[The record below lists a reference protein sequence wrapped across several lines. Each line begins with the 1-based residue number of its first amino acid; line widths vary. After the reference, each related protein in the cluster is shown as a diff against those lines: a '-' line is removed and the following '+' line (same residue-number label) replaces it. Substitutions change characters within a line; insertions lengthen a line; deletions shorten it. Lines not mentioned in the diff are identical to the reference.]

1 MTAVQEILSNPIYNL
16 GDFLG
21 LGAMIFPILM
31 GIFLLFL
38 LFIGIPVAVSLAA
51 SGFLF
56 AYLSGNFS
64 LFNLLPIRIF
74 GVVNN
79 QTLMSVPLFVFM
91 GVMLERSRMAEELLD
106 VIGHAAG
113 GLRGGMGLAIILIG
127 VLMGASTGIVGATVV
142 TLGLLTLPV
151 FLRRGYSK
159 GLACGTIC
167 ASGTLGQII
176 PPSLV
181 LILLSDILGTGLG
194 TLFAAAMI
202 PGLMLAGLYAVY
214 MLGVGWLRP
223 DMAPAIPEEER
234 AQMSRSML
242 IKKLFLVVLPPI
254 SLIFAVLG
262 SIIAGVAAPTEA
274 ASMGGIGSIIITFLG
289 RRLTKKVI
297 IETVQGTLRISA
309 MVFFIL
315 ISAQAFSLAFRGLNG
330 DELIEMMFQ
339 FVPGGVTADIIFVL
353 FMLFLLGFFLEWIEI
368 CYIVLP
374 LFWPILSKNGV
385 DPVWFAI
392 LAGVNLQTSFLTPP
406 VGWALFFLKGVA
418 PPEVSSKDI
427 YVGIIPFVLLQIIGL
442 VLLFLYPSIATWLPN
457 AIGW

>member
-1 MTAVQEILSNPIYNL
+1 MQEIIGNLIYDFGDLVGL
-16 GDFLG
+16 GD
-21 LGAMIFPILM
+21 MIFPILM
-31 GIFLLFL
+31 GAFLFFLLFL
-38 LFIGIPVAVSLAA
+38 GFPVAVALAT

-56 AYLSGNFS
+56 AFLAGEFP

-74 GVVNN
+74 GVVDN
-79 QTLMSVPLFVFM
+79 QILMAIPLFVFM
-91 GVMLERSRMAEELLD
+91 GVMLERSRLAEELLD

-113 GLRGGMGLAIILIG
+113 GLRGGMGLAIILVG

-159 GLACGTIC
+159 SLACGTIC

-202 PGLMLAGLYAVY
+202 PGLLLAGLYTIY
-214 MLGVGWLRP
+214 MLAIGWFRP
-223 DMAPAIPEEER
+223 DMAPAIPAEER
-234 AQMSRSML
+234 DAMSRQEL
-242 IKKLFLVVLPPI
+242 IRKLFFVVLPPI
-254 SLIFAVLG
+254 FLIFAVLG
-262 SIIAGVAAPTEA
+262 SIIGGIAAPTEA
-274 ASMGGIGSIIITFLG
+274 ASMGGIGSILIAYLG
-289 RRLTKKVI
+289 KRLTKKVV

-315 ISAQAFSLAFRGLNG
+315 IAAQAFSLAFRGLNG
-330 DELIEMMFQ
+330 DELIEMLFQ
-339 FVPGGVTADIIFVL
+339 FVPGGVTSDIIFVL
-353 FMLFLLGFFLEWIEI
+353 LMLFLLGFFLEWIEI

-374 LFWPILSKNGV
+374 LFWPILDKSGV

-418 PPEVSSKDI
+418 PPEVTSKDI
-427 YVGIIPFVLLQIIGL
+427 YVGVMPFVALQLVGL
-442 VLLFLYPSIATWLPN
+442 VLLFLYPSIATWLPK

>member
-1 MTAVQEILSNPIYNL
+1 MQEIIGNLIYDFGDLVGL
-16 GDFLG
+16 GD
-21 LGAMIFPILM
+21 MIFPILM
-31 GIFLLFL
+31 GAFLFFLLFL
-38 LFIGIPVAVSLAA
+38 GFPVAVALAT

-56 AYLSGNFS
+56 AFLAGEFP

-74 GVVNN
+74 GVVDN
-79 QTLMSVPLFVFM
+79 QILMAIPLFVFM
-91 GVMLERSRMAEELLD
+91 GVMLERSRLAEELLD

-113 GLRGGMGLAIILIG
+113 RLRGGMGLAIILVG

-159 GLACGTIC
+159 SLACGTIC

-202 PGLMLAGLYAVY
+202 PGLLLAGLYAIY
-214 MLGVGWLRP
+214 MLAIGWFRP
-223 DMAPAIPEEER
+223 DMAPAIPAEER
-234 AQMSRSML
+234 DAMSRQEL
-242 IKKLFLVVLPPI
+242 IRKLFFVVLPPI
-254 SLIFAVLG
+254 FLIFAVLG
-262 SIIAGVAAPTEA
+262 SIIGGIAAPTEA
-274 ASMGGIGSIIITFLG
+274 ASMGGIGSILIAYLG
-289 RRLTKKVI
+289 KRLTKKVV

-315 ISAQAFSLAFRGLNG
+315 IAAQAFSLAFRGLNG
-330 DELIEMMFQ
+330 DELIEMLFQ
-339 FVPGGVTADIIFVL
+339 FVPGGVTSDIIFVL
-353 FMLFLLGFFLEWIEI
+353 LMLFLLGFFLEWIEI

-374 LFWPILSKNGV
+374 LFWPILDKSGV

-418 PPEVSSKDI
+418 PPEVTSKDI
-427 YVGIIPFVLLQIIGL
+427 YVGVMPFVALQLVGL
-442 VLLFLYPSIATWLPN
+442 VLLFLYPSIATWLPK

>member
-1 MTAVQEILSNPIYNL
+1 MQEIIGNLIYDFGDLVGL
-16 GDFLG
+16 GD
-21 LGAMIFPILM
+21 MIFPILM
-31 GIFLLFL
+31 GAFLFFLLFL
-38 LFIGIPVAVSLAA
+38 GFPVAVALAT

-56 AYLSGNFS
+56 AFLAGEFP

-74 GVVNN
+74 GVVDN
-79 QTLMSVPLFVFM
+79 QILMAIPLFVFM
-91 GVMLERSRMAEELLD
+91 GVMLERSRLAEELLD

-113 GLRGGMGLAIILIG
+113 GLRGGMGLAIILVG

-159 GLACGTIC
+159 SLACGTIC

-202 PGLMLAGLYAVY
+202 PGLLLAGLYAIY
-214 MLGVGWLRP
+214 MLAIGWFRP
-223 DMAPAIPEEER
+223 DMAPAIPAEER
-234 AQMSRSML
+234 DAMSRQEL
-242 IKKLFLVVLPPI
+242 IRKLFFVVLPPI
-254 SLIFAVLG
+254 FLIFAVLG
-262 SIIAGVAAPTEA
+262 SIIGGIAAPTEA
-274 ASMGGIGSIIITFLG
+274 ASMGGIGSILIAYLG
-289 RRLTKKVI
+289 KRLTKKVI

-315 ISAQAFSLAFRGLNG
+315 IAAQAFSLAFRGLNG
-330 DELIEMMFQ
+330 DELIEMLFQ
-339 FVPGGVTADIIFVL
+339 FVPGGVTSDIIFVL
-353 FMLFLLGFFLEWIEI
+353 LMLFLLGFFLEWIEI

-374 LFWPILSKNGV
+374 LFWPILDKSGV

-427 YVGIIPFVLLQIIGL
+427 YVGVMPFVALQLVGL
-442 VLLFLYPSIATWLPN
+442 VLLFLYPSIATWLPK

>member
-1 MTAVQEILSNPIYNL
+1 VQEIIGNLIYDFGDLVGL
-16 GDFLG
+16 GD
-21 LGAMIFPILM
+21 MIFPILM
-31 GIFLLFL
+31 GAFLFFLLFL
-38 LFIGIPVAVSLAA
+38 GFPVAVALAT

-56 AYLSGNFS
+56 AFLAGEFP

-74 GVVNN
+74 GVVDN
-79 QTLMSVPLFVFM
+79 QILMAIPLFVFM
-91 GVMLERSRMAEELLD
+91 GVMLERSRLAEELLD

-113 GLRGGMGLAIILIG
+113 GLRGGMGLAIILVG

-159 GLACGTIC
+159 SLACGTIC

-202 PGLMLAGLYAVY
+202 PGLLLAGLYAIY
-214 MLGVGWLRP
+214 MLAIGWFRP
-223 DMAPAIPEEER
+223 DMAPAIPAEER
-234 AQMSRSML
+234 DAMSRQEL
-242 IKKLFLVVLPPI
+242 IRKLFFVVLPPI
-254 SLIFAVLG
+254 FLIFAVLG
-262 SIIAGVAAPTEA
+262 SIIGGIAAPTEA
-274 ASMGGIGSIIITFLG
+274 ASMGGIGSILIAYLG
-289 RRLTKKVI
+289 KRLTKKVI

-315 ISAQAFSLAFRGLNG
+315 IAAQAFSLAFRGLNG
-330 DELIEMMFQ
+330 DELIEMLFQ
-339 FVPGGVTADIIFVL
+339 FVPGGVTSDIIFVL
-353 FMLFLLGFFLEWIEI
+353 LMLFLLGFFLEWIEI

-374 LFWPILSKNGV
+374 LFWPILDKSGV

-418 PPEVSSKDI
+418 PPEVTSKDI
-427 YVGIIPFVLLQIIGL
+427 YVGVMPFVALQLVGL
-442 VLLFLYPSIATWLPN
+442 VLLFLYPSIATWLPK

>member
-1 MTAVQEILSNPIYNL
+1 
-16 GDFLG
+16 
-21 LGAMIFPILM
+21 MIFPILM
-31 GIFLLFL
+31 GAFLFFLLFL
-38 LFIGIPVAVSLAA
+38 GFPVAVALAT

-56 AYLSGNFS
+56 AFLAGEFP

-74 GVVNN
+74 GVVDN
-79 QTLMSVPLFVFM
+79 QILMAIPLFVFM
-91 GVMLERSRMAEELLD
+91 GVMLERSRLAEELLD

-113 GLRGGMGLAIILIG
+113 GLRGGMGLAIILVG

-159 GLACGTIC
+159 SLACGTIC

-202 PGLMLAGLYAVY
+202 PGLLLAGLYAIY
-214 MLGVGWLRP
+214 MLAIGWFRP
-223 DMAPAIPEEER
+223 DMAPAIPAEER
-234 AQMSRSML
+234 DAMSRQEL
-242 IKKLFLVVLPPI
+242 IRKLFFVVLPPI
-254 SLIFAVLG
+254 FLIFAVLG
-262 SIIAGVAAPTEA
+262 SIIGGIAAPTEA
-274 ASMGGIGSIIITFLG
+274 ASMGGIGSILIAYLG
-289 RRLTKKVI
+289 KRLTKKVI

-315 ISAQAFSLAFRGLNG
+315 IAAQAFSLAFRGLNG
-330 DELIEMMFQ
+330 DELIEMLFQ
-339 FVPGGVTADIIFVL
+339 FVPGGVTSDIIFVL
-353 FMLFLLGFFLEWIEI
+353 LMLFLLGFFLEWIEI

-374 LFWPILSKNGV
+374 LFWPILDKSGV

-418 PPEVSSKDI
+418 PPEVTSKDI
-427 YVGIIPFVLLQIIGL
+427 YVGVMPFVALQLVGL
-442 VLLFLYPSIATWLPN
+442 VLLFLYPSIATWLPK

>member
-1 MTAVQEILSNPIYNL
+1 MQEIIGTLIYDFGDLIGL
-16 GDFLG
+16 GD
-21 LGAMIFPILM
+21 MIFPVLM
-31 GIFLLFL
+31 GLFLFFL
-38 LFIGIPVAVSLAA
+38 LFIGFPVAIALAT

-56 AYLSGNFS
+56 TFLAGEFP

-74 GVVNN
+74 GVVDN
-79 QTLMSVPLFVFM
+79 QTLMAIPLFVFM
-91 GVMLERSRMAEELLD
+91 GVMLERSRMAEDLLD

-113 GLRGGMGLAIILIG
+113 GLRGGMGLAIIIVG

-159 GLACGTIC
+159 SLACGTIC

-202 PGLMLAGLYAVY
+202 PGLLLAGLYAIY
-214 MLGVGWLRP
+214 MLGIGWLKP
-223 DMAPAIPEEER
+223 EMAPAIPMEER
-234 AQMSRSML
+234 AAVPRREL
-242 IKKLFLVVLPPI
+242 IKKLFVVVLPPI
-254 SLIFAVLG
+254 FLIFAVLG
-262 SIIAGVAAPTEA
+262 SIIGGIAAPTEA
-274 ASMGGIGSIIITFLG
+274 ASMGGIGSIFIAFLG
-289 RRLTKKVI
+289 KRLTKKVI
-297 IETVQGTLRISA
+297 IETVQGTMRISA

-330 DELIEMMFQ
+330 DELILALFQ
-339 FVPGGVTADIIFVL
+339 FVPGGVTADLVFVL
-353 FMLFLLGFFLEWIEI
+353 VMLFLLGFFLEWIEI

-374 LFWPILSKNGV
+374 LFWPILDKSGV

-392 LAGVNLQTSFLTPP
+392 LAGVVLQTSFLTPP
-406 VGWALFFLKGVA
+406 VGWSLFFLKGVA

-427 YVGIIPFVLLQIIGL
+427 YIGVMPFVALQLVGL
-442 VLLFLYPSIATWLPN
+442 VLLFLYPSIATWLPK

>member
-1 MTAVQEILSNPIYNL
+1 MQEIIGNLIYDFGDLVGL
-16 GDFLG
+16 GD
-21 LGAMIFPILM
+21 MIFPILM
-31 GIFLLFL
+31 GVFLFFLLFL
-38 LFIGIPVAVSLAA
+38 GFPVAVALAT

-56 AYLSGNFS
+56 AFLAGEFP

-74 GVVNN
+74 GVVDN
-79 QTLMSVPLFVFM
+79 QILMAIPLFVFM
-91 GVMLERSRMAEELLD
+91 GVMLERSRLAEELLD

-113 GLRGGMGLAIILIG
+113 GLRGGMGLAIILVG

-159 GLACGTIC
+159 SLACGTIC

-194 TLFAAAMI
+194 TLFAAAML
-202 PGLMLAGLYAVY
+202 PGLLLAGLYAIY
-214 MLGVGWLRP
+214 MLAIGWFRP
-223 DMAPAIPEEER
+223 DMAPAIPAEER
-234 AQMSRSML
+234 DAMSRQEL
-242 IKKLFLVVLPPI
+242 IKKLFFVVLPPI
-254 SLIFAVLG
+254 FLIFAVLG
-262 SIIAGVAAPTEA
+262 SIIGGIAAPTEA
-274 ASMGGIGSIIITFLG
+274 ASMGGIGSILIAYLG
-289 RRLTKKVI
+289 KRLTKKVV

-315 ISAQAFSLAFRGLNG
+315 IAAQAFSLAFRGLNG
-330 DELIEMMFQ
+330 DELIEMLFQ
-339 FVPGGVTADIIFVL
+339 FVPGGVTSDIIFVL

-374 LFWPILSKNGV
+374 LFWPILDKSGV

-418 PPEVSSKDI
+418 PPEVTSKDI
-427 YVGIIPFVLLQIIGL
+427 YVGVMPFVALQLVGL
-442 VLLFLYPSIATWLPN
+442 VLLFLYPSIATWLPK

>member
-1 MTAVQEILSNPIYNL
+1 METADIMSIMLLVTLCVVMLLGFPVAFTLSGVAVLFALFGSLIGEFDMIFYAAIPSRFFGVMSNEIL
-16 GDFLG
+16 
-21 LGAMIFPILM
+21 
-31 GIFLLFL
+31 
-38 LFIGIPVAVSLAA
+38 VA
-51 SGFLF
+51 
-56 AYLSGNFS
+56 
-64 LFNLLPIRIF
+64 
-74 GVVNN
+74 
-79 QTLMSVPLFVFM
+79 VPLFVFM
-91 GVMLERSRMAEELLD
+91 GVMLERSRLAEELLD

-113 GLRGGMGLAIILIG
+113 GLRGGMGLAIILVG

-159 GLACGTIC
+159 SLACGTIC

-202 PGLMLAGLYAVY
+202 PGLLLAGLYTIY
-214 MLGVGWLRP
+214 MLAIGWFRP
-223 DMAPAIPEEER
+223 DMAPAIPAEER
-234 AQMSRSML
+234 DAMSRQEL
-242 IKKLFLVVLPPI
+242 IRKLFFVVLPPI
-254 SLIFAVLG
+254 FLIFAVLG
-262 SIIAGVAAPTEA
+262 SIIGGIAAPTEA
-274 ASMGGIGSIIITFLG
+274 ASMGGIGSILIAYLG
-289 RRLTKKVI
+289 KRLTKKVI

-315 ISAQAFSLAFRGLNG
+315 IAAQAFSLAFRGLNG
-330 DELIEMMFQ
+330 DELIEMLFQ
-339 FVPGGVTADIIFVL
+339 FVPGGVTSDIIFVL
-353 FMLFLLGFFLEWIEI
+353 LMLFLLGFFLEWIEI

-374 LFWPILSKNGV
+374 LFWPILDKSGV

-418 PPEVSSKDI
+418 PPEVTSKDI
-427 YVGIIPFVLLQIIGL
+427 YVGVMPFVALQLVGL
-442 VLLFLYPSIATWLPN
+442 VLLFLYPSIATWLPK

>member
-1 MTAVQEILSNPIYNL
+1 MQEIIGNLIYDF
-16 GDFLG
+16 GDLIG
-21 LGAMIFPILM
+21 LGEMIFPVLM
-31 GIFLLFL
+31 ALFLFFL
-38 LFIGIPVAVSLAA
+38 LFIGFPVAIALAT

-56 AYLSGNFS
+56 TFLAGEFA

-74 GVVNN
+74 GVVDN
-79 QTLMSVPLFVFM
+79 QTLMAIPLFVFM
-91 GVMLERSRMAEELLD
+91 GVMLERSRMAEDLLD

-113 GLRGGMGLAIILIG
+113 GLRGGMGLAIILVG

-159 GLACGTIC
+159 SLACGTIC

-202 PGLMLAGLYAVY
+202 PGLVLAGLYAIY
-214 MLGVGWLRP
+214 MLGIGWLKP
-223 DMAPAIPEEER
+223 EMAPAIPAEER
-234 AQMSRSML
+234 DAMPRREL
-242 IKKLFLVVLPPI
+242 IKKLFVVVLPPI
-254 SLIFAVLG
+254 FLIFSVLG
-262 SIIAGVAAPTEA
+262 SIIGGIAAPTEA
-274 ASMGGIGSIIITFLG
+274 ASMGGIGSILIAIISK
-289 RRLTKKVI
+289 RLTKKVI
-297 IETVQGTLRISA
+297 IETVQGTMRISA

-315 ISAQAFSLAFRGLNG
+315 ITAQAFSLAFRGLNG
-330 DELIEMMFQ
+330 DELILMLFQ
-339 FVPGGVTADIIFVL
+339 FVPGGVTADLVFVL
-353 FMLFLLGFFLEWIEI
+353 VMLFLLGFFLEWIEI

-374 LFWPILSKNGV
+374 LFWPVLDKSGV

-392 LAGVNLQTSFLTPP
+392 LAGVVLQTSFLTPP
-406 VGWALFFLKGVA
+406 VGWSLFFLKGVA

-427 YVGIIPFVLLQIIGL
+427 YIGVMPFVALQLVGL
-442 VLLFLYPSIATWLPN
+442 VLLFLYPSFATWLPK
-457 AIGW
+457 AMGW

>member
-1 MTAVQEILSNPIYNL
+1 VQEIIGNLIYDFGDLVGL
-16 GDFLG
+16 GD
-21 LGAMIFPILM
+21 MIFPILM
-31 GIFLLFL
+31 GVFLFFLLFL
-38 LFIGIPVAVSLAA
+38 GFPVAVALAT

-56 AYLSGNFS
+56 AFLAGEFP

-74 GVVNN
+74 GVVDN
-79 QTLMSVPLFVFM
+79 QILMAIPLFVFM
-91 GVMLERSRMAEELLD
+91 GVMLERSRLAEELLD

-113 GLRGGMGLAIILIG
+113 GLRGGMGLAIILVG

-159 GLACGTIC
+159 SLACGTIC

-202 PGLMLAGLYAVY
+202 PGLLLAGLYAIY
-214 MLGVGWLRP
+214 MLAIGWFRP
-223 DMAPAIPEEER
+223 DMAPAISAEER
-234 AQMSRSML
+234 DAMSRQEL
-242 IKKLFLVVLPPI
+242 IRKLFFVVLPPI
-254 SLIFAVLG
+254 FLIFAVLG
-262 SIIAGVAAPTEA
+262 SIIGGIAAPTEA
-274 ASMGGIGSIIITFLG
+274 ASMGGIGSILIAYLG
-289 RRLTKKVI
+289 KRLTKKVI

-315 ISAQAFSLAFRGLNG
+315 IAAQAFSLAFRGLNG
-330 DELIEMMFQ
+330 DELIEMLFQ
-339 FVPGGVTADIIFVL
+339 FVPGGVTSDIIFVL

-374 LFWPILSKNGV
+374 LFWPILDKSGV

-418 PPEVSSKDI
+418 PPEVTSKDI
-427 YVGIIPFVLLQIIGL
+427 YVGVMPFVALQLVGL
-442 VLLFLYPSIATWLPN
+442 VLLFLYPSIATWLPK